1 MLSDADNKME
11 LDYLKVKV
19 QEDEAARETEE
30 HEDEEGDR
38 GVYIPG
44 GGLLDNLKTHDLRR
58 LGQENEFDRRCVWL
72 LLCRLTFLMTE

>member
-1 MLSDADNKME
+1 ME

-44 GGLLDNLKTHDLRR
+44 GGLLDNLKTRDLRR
-58 LGQENEFDRRCVWL
+58 LGQEN
-72 LLCRLTFLMTE
+72 